1 MDDYSALLV
10 VIDQSNSIGIS
21 WLLAYTCRYLY
32 AYWWKLMESRRQCR
46 RIWPITLVHEVFST
60 NPPAIG
66 LLNWCIKHRLIG
78 GIIDKYWDYVEYFG
92 CDDELVEIGIKAGL
106 IDKISIPYVYLR
118 MAKPGRVQEAVDKY
132 NKMVFIKLSHNDTH
146 YTGYDMPETR
156 HMYAGQFYVFDVWRQ
171 IFTRTIH
178 SIATHMRLSHMSKT
192 ELPLDVMKAKFTKP
206 YEANC
211 IADAEYAV
219 KLTARMFSLH
229 DTPEM
234 HDKISNCIDFMLQ
247 SGAWPSLLRL
257 AAKNTKHIIHIIP

>member
-1 MDDYSALLV
+1 MDEYSALLV
-10 VIDQSNSIGIS
+10 VIDQSNSTGLS
-21 WLLAYTCRYLY
+21 WLLAYTCRNLC
-32 AYWWKLMESRRQCR
+32 AYWWKLMESRRQCW
-46 RIWPITLVHEVFST
+46 RIQPIVLVHEVFGT
-60 NPPAIG
+60 NPPAID
-66 LLNWCIKHRLIG
+66 LLNWCIERRLIG
-78 GIIDKYWDYVEYFG
+78 GIIDKYWDYVEDSG

-106 IDKISIPYVYLR
+106 VDKISIPYIYLR

-132 NKMVFIKLSHNDTH
+132 NKTAVIKLSLNDTH
-146 YTGYDMPETR
+146 YTEYDMPETR

-178 SIATHMRLSHMSKT
+178 SITTQLRLSHISKI

-206 YEANC
+206 YEVNC
-211 IADAEYAV
+211 IADAKYAV

-234 HDKISNCIDFMLQ
+234 HDKISNYMLRF
-247 SGAWPSLLRL
+247 GAWPSLLQL